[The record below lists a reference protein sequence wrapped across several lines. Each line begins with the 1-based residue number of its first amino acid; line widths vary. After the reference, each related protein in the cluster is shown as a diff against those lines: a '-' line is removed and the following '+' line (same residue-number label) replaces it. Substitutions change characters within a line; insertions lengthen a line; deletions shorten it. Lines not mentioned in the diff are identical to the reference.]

1 MPELPEVETVKREL
15 EKHLLNQKIIAL
27 EATYPR
33 MVLTGFE
40 NLQKELTGRTITGLS
55 RRGKYLI
62 FEFADEFRL
71 ISHLRM
77 EGKYRLANL
86 GEISQKHD
94 HIAVKFADKQ
104 LVYNDVRKFGTWE
117 LLAAEQEDAYFLSK
131 KLGPEPTYA
140 DFDRHI
146 FSEKLQKSSKKIKPF
161 LLEQSL
167 VVGLGNIYVDE
178 ALWRAQIHPETQA
191 NHLAKPEVHSLHTAI
206 IELLQEAIELGG
218 SSIRTYSALGEPGR
232 MQEKLQVYAKTGSPC
247 PRCLTPIQK
256 IKVAGRGTHFC
267 PKCQQKRP

>member
-191 NHLAKPEVHSLHTAI
+191 NHLTKLEVQSLHTAI

-232 MQEKLQVYAKTGSPC
+232 MQEKLQVYAKTGDPC